1 MKELNQ
7 KLAIIQTKLK
17 TKKTSYNAFGKYY
30 FRKAEDILE
39 AVKPFL
45 LEQGVSVIISEE
57 IIATDP
63 VPTLQTTATISDGE
77 NAIHATAV
85 VGVDLKQKGMQ
96 TAQQFGAASSYGK
109 KYALGNLFLID
120 DTQDSDATNDHGNG
134 VVGRLK
140 EKAKPVISID
150 QMNKAIEYV
159 KAGGDIKAIKS
170 KYKLTPVQEN
180 ELVSVRVKEQLKQK
194 DGKTENTKKAKK

>member
-7 KLAIIQTKLK
+7 KLAVVQTKLK

-45 LEQGVSVIISEE
+45 LEQGVSVTISES

-63 VPTLQTTATISDGE
+63 VPTLQSTATISDGE
-77 NAIHATAV
+77 NAIHATAI
-85 VGVDLKQKGMQ
+85 VGVDLNQKGMQ

-120 DTQDSDATNDHGNG
+120 DTQDADASNDHGKKSN
-134 VVGRLK
+134 VVNK
-140 EKAKPVISID
+140 IKQAAKTNITAEQMKKAKEYVAAGGSVD
-150 QMNKAIEYV
+150 AIE
-159 KAGGDIKAIKS
+159 S
-170 KYKLTPVQEN
+170 KYKLTDEQRKNLTE
-180 ELVSVRVKEQLKQK
+180 VKK
-194 DGKTENTKKAKK
+194 